1 MRVLAIEDE
10 SNFAELLRLNLAR
23 RGFATDT
30 AGTVSEAEA
39 CMAVANY
46 DIVLLDRRLPDGDG
60 LKLLRDLRA
69 AESGVG
75 VIVITARDAVQD
87 RIEGL
92 NCGADDYIVKPFAI
106 DELVARMGAVLRRP
120 GGALGL
126 ELRIADIALNTA
138 TREIRVGGAP
148 LILPRRELSILELL
162 MRAPG
167 RVVTR
172 DKLMEHLYGFE
183 DDPNSN
189 AIDANVSRLRRRL
202 KEAGS
207 GIGIRVVRG
216 IGYMIGGTA

>member
-10 SNFAELLRLNLAR
+10 SEFADLLRSNLAR
-23 RGFATDT
+23 RGFTTDT

-138 TREIRVGGAP
+138 TREIRVDGAP

-207 GIGIRVVRG
+207 GVGIRVVRG

>member
-1 MRVLAIEDE
+1 
-10 SNFAELLRLNLAR
+10 
-23 RGFATDT
+23 
-30 AGTVSEAEA
+30 
-39 CMAVANY
+39 MAVANY